1 MKNDGYQGPKVLF
14 VGIDAADPDYINR
27 RIEAGGLPN
36 LNALGEKGIRC
47 RMRSTFPVLS
57 SAAWSTISTGLPPE
71 GHGIYEFFRRKPGT
85 WIDEPVLGG
94 NKQGDNYWE
103 IAARNGLK
111 TVTINMGM
119 TYPPRPVHNGVVVA
133 GMDTPGESTQ
143 FVSPPEEKL
152 ALLNAVPDYL
162 IELTA
167 PQYHNADHFLK
178 AISKQ
183 IDARMHAAK
192 FLFARH
198 QPELAVVVFTAID
211 RILHALWKYMDSNHP
226 AYHQPEA
233 EAQRHEVDRIYDK
246 VDAYLGELIPWAG
259 PEAITIVT
267 SDHGGAAVHG
277 IFYLNRWLAQEGYLS
292 IKKDAKFE
300 TLKKAD
306 QLQLWVKRNVPRGV
320 KNVFNRMFPNL
331 HTSLG
336 TRWGLSVID
345 PEKTKLYGWR
355 KAEVLRVNLTG
366 REPGGAVQP
375 GEEYHRLLKEVKNK
389 LEGLVD
395 PRNGRKPIKK
405 IWTREEAYPLAN
417 EDADCP
423 DLVIEWGDYLY
434 ECDTTL
440 EDLQGVLFT
449 TEEKIGE
456 PFGVEVNGKH
466 ALHGVFGIR
475 GPGINSQCDL
485 DVMNIIDIAPTVL
498 TALGMEIPAAMPGSP
513 PEQMFSDRTPK
524 KAPLKTGEEKPPSEK
539 TRDLD
544 TGDQSSYSKEER
556 EMIEKRL
563 RDLGYM

>member
-1 MKNDGYQGPKVLF
+1 M
-14 VGIDAADPDYINR
+14 GIDAADPDYINR

-36 LNALGEKGIRC
+36 FNALGEKGIRC

-103 IAARNGLK
+103 IVARHGLK
-111 TVTINMGM
+111 TVTINVPM
-119 TYPPRPVHNGVVVA
+119 TYPPQPVNGGVVIS
-133 GMDTPGESTQ
+133 GMDSPGEASA
-143 FVSPPEEKL
+143 FVTPASEKA
-152 ALLNAVPDYL
+152 ALMEAVPDYR
-162 IELTA
+162 IEITA
-167 PQYHNADHFLK
+167 AQFHSADDFIE

-183 IDARMHAAK
+183 MEARMRATE
-192 FLFARH
+192 FLLERYH
-198 QPELAVVVFTAID
+198 PDLATVIFTALD
-211 RILHALWKYMDSNHP
+211 RVLHALWKYVDPAHP
-226 AYHQPEA
+226 AYHATEA
-233 EAQRHEVDRIYDK
+233 SQWRNQIDRLYDQVDD
-246 VDAYLGELIPWAG
+246 YLGRLVDWAG
-259 PEAITIVT
+259 PEAITLVT

-292 IKKDAKFE
+292 IKTDAKFE
-300 TLKKAD
+300 TLKRAD
-306 QLQLWVKRNVPRGV
+306 KLQSWIKRNVPREV
-320 KNVFNRMFPNL
+320 KNIFNRFFPNL
-331 HTSLG
+331 HTSVG
-336 TRWGLSVID
+336 TRLGLSVID

-355 KAEVLRVNLTG
+355 KAEVLRVNLAG
-366 REPGGAVQP
+366 REPGGMVQP
-375 GEEYHRLLKEVKNK
+375 GEEYRSLIKEVKNK
-389 LEGLVD
+389 LEALVD
-395 PRNGRKPIKK
+395 PRNGRKPIRKV
-405 IWTREEAYPLAN
+405 WMRHEAYPLAN
-417 EDADCP
+417 RSADCP

-434 ECDTTL
+434 DCDTTL
-440 EDLQGVLFT
+440 EDLHGVLFT

-513 PEQMFSDRTPK
+513 PEQLFSDKTPK
-524 KAPLKTGEEKPPSEK
+524 KAQPITAEGKFSSDR

-544 TGDQSSYSKEER
+544 TGDQSSYSKEEQ
-556 EMIEKRL
+556 EIIEKRL
-563 RDLGYM
+563 RDLGYL